1 MFLEFFQ
8 LQGEEYLKRINQ
20 IPLLTK
26 ASVDRIMLDVNET
39 ANEMESRYKPLKSAI
54 FKEQGEKELTK
65 VTP

>member
-39 ANEMESRYKPLKSAI
+39 ANEMESRYKPLKQAI
-54 FKEQGEKELTK
+54 FKEQGEKELSK
-65 VTP
+65 LS